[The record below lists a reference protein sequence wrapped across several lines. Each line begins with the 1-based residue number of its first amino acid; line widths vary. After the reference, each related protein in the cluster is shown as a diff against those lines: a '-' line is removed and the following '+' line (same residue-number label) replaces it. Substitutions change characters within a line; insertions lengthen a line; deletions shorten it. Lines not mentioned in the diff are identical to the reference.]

1 MASIPI
7 LAVTPSFKSE
17 GSRSEPPTLLT
28 ISTSRSAWQRVPDGP
43 LHALVIKDIDIVV
56 HYDRRASYRDQQ
68 PSTARMA
75 FFPCPSVFF
84 SMDT

>member
-28 ISTSRSAWQRVPDGP
+28 IQYVPIRLAARPHGP
-43 LHALVIKDIDIVV
+43 LHALVIEYIDVVV
-56 HYDRRASYRDQQ
+56 HHNDMLHIEIRA
-68 PSTARMA
+68 
-75 FFPCPSVFF
+75 
-84 SMDT
+84 